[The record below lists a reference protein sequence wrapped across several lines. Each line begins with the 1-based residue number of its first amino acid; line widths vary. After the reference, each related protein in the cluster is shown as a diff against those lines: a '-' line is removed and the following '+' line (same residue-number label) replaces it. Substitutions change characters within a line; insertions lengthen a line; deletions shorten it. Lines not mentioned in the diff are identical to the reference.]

1 MPKVETATLAAT
13 CGHSQT
19 GSSTVKANGNGVSR
33 VGIDKAVG
41 LIDGPGSQSVF
52 VEGYSVSLPGDL
64 IVPHAPC
71 GSPSPPHCNAKTNLG
86 GTANV
91 FAGIG
96 FTIGPGGGIGEPTG
110 LDAPDLKVTNIEIV
124 PNIVSAN
131 HPTINET
138 HYVGTIDINYTIQN
152 FAHEAEAFN
161 IGLWKTPNEGPWILH
176 TEDISLYPAGVE
188 LLETDR
194 IEGIAAGAIHEGS
207 ITLTSTPSNIIQD
220 WSINNT
226 PVLYVIYP
234 DIDKELIEPDEDN
247 SALSKPF
254 NVVYAGP

>member
-1 MPKVETATLAAT
+1 MPRVETATLTAT
-13 CGHSQT
+13 CGHAQT

-52 VEGYSVSLPGDL
+52 VEGYNVSLPGDL
-64 IVPHAPC
+64 IVPHPPC
-71 GSPSPPHCNAKTNLG
+71 GSPNPPHCNAKTNLG
-86 GTANV
+86 GTTDV

-124 PNIVSAN
+124 PNSVSAN
-131 HPTINET
+131 YPTVGPT
-138 HYVGTIDINYTIQN
+138 HYIGTVTINYTIQN

-176 TEDISLYPAGVE
+176 TENISLYPAGVE

-194 IEGIAAGAIHEGS
+194 VEGLAAGSTHEGS
-207 ITLTSTPSNIIQD
+207 ITLTATSFNLNQDWQPSN
-220 WSINNT
+220 S
-226 PVLYVIYP
+226 PVWYVIYP

-247 SALSKPF
+247 STLSKTFTVRP
-254 NVVYAGP
+254 AWT